1 MSIFTNQSAVHI
13 YVGEN
18 YFNQIKGKE
27 NVSYHPLC
35 GICFEAQNFPDAPNH
50 EYFPIAVLKKDE
62 TYHHK
67 TTFKFK
73 KI

>member
-1 MSIFTNQSAVHI
+1 MSVFTNQPAIHI
-13 YVGEN
+13 YVGGN
-18 YFNQIKGKE
+18 CFNQIKGKE

-50 EYFPIAVLKKDE
+50 EHFPSAVLKKDE

-67 TTFKFK
+67 TTFKFE